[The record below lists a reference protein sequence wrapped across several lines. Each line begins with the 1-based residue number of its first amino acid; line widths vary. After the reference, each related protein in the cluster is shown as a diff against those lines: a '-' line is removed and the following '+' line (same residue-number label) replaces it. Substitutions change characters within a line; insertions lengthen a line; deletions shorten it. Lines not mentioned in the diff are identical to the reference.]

1 MNLIQIL
8 ATLRSAPGS
17 LLEAAHPLMLG
28 AFLNGYGLGNQSA
41 GDVLRAVNDDFPGAS
56 VASACAKA
64 YLLFD
69 EDIAFSR
76 ILDALDVRIGG
87 IKEWEPATSAF
98 TPEGFI
104 STVIGAIRAGRPGM
118 MLGELTLSWF
128 ANAYAG
134 FLAGYEEVDPRQTA
148 DARNDLAM
156 FSKWVGERFTE
167 PSAGW
172 YKVLRVYHGP
182 GETGLR
188 KFADLWDEYHAR

>member
-1 MNLIQIL
+1 MKLIDIL
-8 ATLRSAPGS
+8 ATLRRAPGS
-17 LLEAAHPLMLG
+17 LLEAPHPLVLG

-56 VASACAKA
+56 VASACTKA

-69 EDIAFSR
+69 EDTAFFR
-76 ILDALDVRIGG
+76 VLEALDARIGG
-87 IKEWEPATSAF
+87 IKDWGPATSAF
-98 TPEGFI
+98 APEGFI

-118 MLGELTLSWF
+118 MLGEVSLSWF

-134 FLAGYEEVDPRQTA
+134 FLAGYEEVDPHRAA
-148 DARNDLAM
+148 DARNALAM
-156 FSKWVGERFTE
+156 FSKWVGEQYTE

-188 KFADLWDEYHAR
+188 KFADLWNEYHAR

>member
-1 MNLIQIL
+1 MKLIDIL
-8 ATLRSAPGS
+8 ATLRRDPGS
-17 LLEAAHPLMLG
+17 LLEAAHPLMLE

-56 VASACAKA
+56 VASACIKA

-69 EDIAFSR
+69 EDTAFSR
-76 ILDALDVRIGG
+76 VLDALDTRIRG
-87 IKEWEPATSAF
+87 IREWGPATGAF

-118 MLGELTLSWF
+118 MLGEVTLSWF

-134 FLAGYEEVDPRQTA
+134 FLAGYEEVDPHQAT

-156 FSKWVGERFTE
+156 FSKWVGEHFTE
-167 PSAGW
+167 PRANW
-172 YKVLRVYHGP
+172 YKVLRVYYGP

-188 KFADLWDEYHAR
+188 KFADLWNEYHAR